1 MNEKALVSTEKIVIA
16 FILFYLSFRL
26 LVDFTYID
34 DKPGYA
40 KVGFILLSLLLIAYN
55 VGKLVNKTDIVLFA
69 LISLMIF
76 YPLAF
81 SQENFAAQLVYNL
94 KILLIPLVLLS
105 CSHLDISFERLRRW
119 AQIVML
125 VALVIA
131 LVLFFSGY
139 TFNLFELYTLFDN
152 NPVHT
157 VSQSTAK
164 LSFLFLYS
172 KVYFGFFTL
181 AILIILNVRSNLL
194 PILAIFLY
202 RNLQTYYKYI
212 VFVLLLLVGLLLL
225 ASSIDSSFISFEDIV
240 NRFIN
245 KNRMDGYA
253 GEGIKNISSGR
264 TVIWSFYINYIE
276 DNYTFINYLFGTGSL
291 EVQGKYPLN
300 AHNDFLNVIINFGI
314 VGAVILVLLS
324 IEIYKR
330 LHPKYRN
337 YVAFYFMFVFLTNG
351 IMFHQSNI
359 LFLLYLRGT
368 NQDGSNQENMT

>member
-105 CSHLDISFERLRRW
+105 CSHLDISFEKLRRW